1 MIKLKTPVTLNTVGD
16 GYWSSKAAAVKVIG
30 LHLAYLDEEN
40 KFGELRVVFNTKTWN
55 VQRDGLI
62 YTDSQFERELKKF
75 LKTIDLKPASVSY
88 SEQGMQGDN
97 YVSLDVGKSFIDSWM
112 KKFTVT
118 V

>member
-16 GYWSSKAAAVKVIG
+16 GYWSSKAAAVKVTG

-40 KFGELRVVFNTKTWN
+40 KFGELRVVFDTKTWN

-75 LKTIDLKPASVSY
+75 LNNLGLDGNDVNY
-88 SEQGMQGDN
+88 SEQGLQGRD
-97 YVSLDVGKSFIDSWM
+97 YVSCDVGKLFIDSWH
-112 KKFTVT
+112 KKFVLFI
-118 V
+118 